1 MSKVKGQMSFML
13 PDPIK
18 KFAEEFSKLPSIG
31 PRQATRLAFYISS
44 LGKNKIKEISD
55 AISGLNNL
63 ETCPRCFRAFT
74 PHLSAGHSDK
84 AKLCAI
90 CSDPTRSKSVIA
102 IVEKETDLISLEKT
116 KKFNGWYLIIGELH
130 KNGELEPE
138 QKLRMASLKNF
149 ISSREGSASG
159 GKKELTGKA
168 DEIILA
174 VNPTIYGDLNAS
186 LLKKELSEYAGKI
199 TRLGRGIP
207 TGGEIEFADEETLGQ
222 AIDKRG

>member
-1 MSKVKGQMSFML
+1 ML

-18 KFAEEFSKLPSIG
+18 NFADEFSKLPSIG

-44 LGKNKIKEISD
+44 LGKNKVKEISN
-55 AISGLNNL
+55 AILGLNELN
-63 ETCPRCFRAFT
+63 TCPRCFRT
-74 PHLSAGHSDK
+74 HSDGG
-84 AKLCAI
+84 KLCAI
-90 CSDPTRSKSVIA
+90 CSDPTRSKSIIA
-102 IVEKETDLISLEKT
+102 IVEKETDIISMEKT
-116 KKFNGWYLIIGELH
+116 GKFNGWYLIIGELH

-138 QKLRMASLKNF
+138 QKLRLASLKNF
-149 ISSREGSASG
+149 IKNELNSSPSSAKASA
-159 GKKELTGKA
+159 GKA

-174 VNPTIYGDLNAS
+174 VNPTVYGDLNAS
-186 LLKKELSEYAGKI
+186 LLKKELAEYAGKI